1 MRSSLSKLIVA
12 FTLLALAA
20 ACGGSTK
27 VNESTNTTSSG
38 GGKTSTSLFGFGNV
52 TTTTPHFEQVSGLK
66 VRFANFYT
74 DANGK
79 GAPLDVYWGLSP
91 QYGKKIMTLEY
102 GKVTDYMTGEKNPAD
117 PDQQSL
123 PVSWTLEGKNGPQ
136 SVLMSQQEQLGAG
149 DQVTFVTATSDM
161 QTASSPNVSSQVIT
175 EKSSKGNQID
185 PPKAGKAAVY
195 LNSLG
200 VEHLGSGGGAY
211 VTLGTTA
218 DPCMQTYV
226 ENGTG
231 NGGAV
236 YAFAPGTV
244 KVQAYDAN
252 ACNGKPAVTDPLE
265 LNLSAGDQVIVF
277 AYGATKD
284 ARLLT
289 SAKVAS

>member
-1 MRSSLSKLIVA
+1 MMRSSRFKLIVTFA
-12 FTLLALAA
+12 LLGLLA

-38 GGKTSTSLFGFGNV
+38 GQTTSSFSFGNA
-52 TTTTPHFEQVSGLK
+52 TTTTPAFKEVPGLK

-91 QYGKKIMTLEY
+91 QYGKKIATLEY

-123 PVSWTLEGKNGPQ
+123 PVSWTLEGKTDSK
-136 SVLMSQQEQLGAG
+136 SVLMNQQQDLGAG
-149 DQVTFVTATSDM
+149 DQVTFVTATGDM
-161 QTASSPNVSSQVIT
+161 QTASNPSVSSQVIN

-185 PPKAGKAAVY
+185 APKAGKAAVY
-195 LNSLG
+195 LNQLG
-200 VEHLGSGGGAY
+200 VEHLGTGTGGS
-211 VTLGTTA
+211 VSLGTAA
-218 DPCMQTYV
+218 DPCMLPYV
-226 ENGTG
+226 ENGLG
-231 NGGAV
+231 NGGGV

-244 KVQAYDAN
+244 KVQAYDEN
-252 ACNGKPAVTDPLE
+252 ACNGKPAVTAPLS
-265 LNLSAGDQVIVF
+265 LNLSSGDQVIVF
-277 AYGATKD
+277 IYGPTKD